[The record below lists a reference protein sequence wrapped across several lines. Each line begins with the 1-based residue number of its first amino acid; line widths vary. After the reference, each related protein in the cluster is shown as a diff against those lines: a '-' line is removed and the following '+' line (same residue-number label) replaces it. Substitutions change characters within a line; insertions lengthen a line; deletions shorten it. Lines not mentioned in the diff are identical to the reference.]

1 MRKGEAEEIAVIGG
15 GMAGICSAILLA
27 EAGRRVMLFE
37 RQDRIGKKLLLTG
50 NGRCNLSNLTPEAEH
65 YLTDD
70 REKLV
75 RILNTLTPKRRERFF
90 DGLGLKLCEIRGG
103 LYPVTR
109 QASSVLDAFRFR
121 LRELAVDIRTES
133 FVRAI
138 DGDRNITLSD
148 GRRFGPF
155 QRILLA
161 AGGRAGVYAE
171 EKDNALTLAKE
182 LTGSLVKTY
191 PALCAIRVKE
201 ELKAAAGVRCDAGI
215 TLHTPRGS
223 FTERGELQITKGA
236 LSGIPVF
243 QLSRYLEDTMNSQI
257 SVDFLPFLEGG
268 EACLSARAE
277 HFSQRSLEEF
287 FAGILNKKLAVEL
300 LHRADLAPSRSV
312 SAVPKEALL
321 KLFRLCRSA
330 GFTPAGYG
338 SYKDAQ
344 LMCGGVPLSALSDEL
359 ECRQHPGVHILGE
372 LLNVNGE
379 CGGYNLHFA
388 LACAMHVCDRLLS
401 TEK

>member
-1 MRKGEAEEIAVIGG
+1 MGKRMAEETAVIGG

-27 EAGRRVMLFE
+27 EAGIKVKLFE

-50 NGRCNLSNLTPEAEH
+50 NGRCNLSNLSPGAEH

-70 REKLV
+70 KERLE
-75 RILNTLTPKRRERFF
+75 RILNTLTPKRRELFF
-90 DGLGLKLCEIRGG
+90 DALGLKLCEIRGG

-121 LRELAVDIRTES
+121 LRELGVAILTDS
-133 FVRAI
+133 FVSGI
-138 DGDRNITLSD
+138 DGDLRITLSD
-148 GRRFGPF
+148 GRCFGPF
-155 QRILLA
+155 KKILLA

-171 EKDNALTLAKE
+171 EKDNALALAKE
-182 LTGSLVKTY
+182 MAGSLVKTY
-191 PALCAIRVKE
+191 PSLCAIRVKE
-201 ELKAAAGVRCDAGI
+201 ELKAAAGVRCDARI
-215 TLHTPRGS
+215 TLQTPQGS
-223 FTERGELQITKGA
+223 YSEQGELQITKGA

-243 QLSRYLEDTMNSQI
+243 QLSRYLEDTMNSRI
-257 SVDFLPFLEGG
+257 HVDFLPFLEEGD
-268 EACLSARAE
+268 AYLSARAE
-277 HFSQRSLEEF
+277 CFSQRSLEEF

-300 LHRADLAPSRSV
+300 LHRAGLAPSRPV
-312 SAVPKEALL
+312 SELPEEELI

-330 GFTPAGYG
+330 EYTPAGYG

-344 LMCGGVPLSALSDEL
+344 LMCGGVPLSALSDDL

-388 LACAMHVCDRLLS
+388 LASAMHVCDRLLS
-401 TEK
+401 TEN